1 MLTVV
6 MFVCVL
12 YAGGERYCDVRS
24 NRAINHLTLEECNQR
39 LDAGLRGLVADALT
53 NEDVVL
59 VFKADGSCNG
69 DIETTVKTLADFGY
83 SYTHTEY

>member
-1 MLTVV
+1 MFSVV

-12 YAGGERYCDVRS
+12 YTDGQRYCDLRS
-24 NRAINHLTLEECNQR
+24 KRAMSFITEEECERR
-39 LDAGLRGLVADALT
+39 LDAGIRGLVADALT

-69 DIETTVKTLADFGY
+69 DIEATVKALADFGY